1 MDCECILLKNN
12 KQIPE
17 AFQANAIG
25 LLNEAY
31 FGEFADYTPVQD
43 KMNNREKQGS
53 GNFKVAVTSKN
64 GKLVDQ
70 HFGQTTDFMI
80 FEINGEDY
88 KFLETRSTKKY
99 CNGGNELNN
108 EYHGKKEAIET
119 ISDCDAVL
127 SMKIGL
133 GAQIKLGEFGIDCV
147 EYCYTIERGLKYLQ
161 TMRRQKQVKKIS
173 LHPAA
178 LF

>member
-1 MDCECILLKNN
+1 MDTECTI
-12 KQIPE
+12 
-17 AFQANAIG
+17 
-25 LLNEAY
+25 LNEIA
-31 FGEFADYTPVQD
+31 
-43 KMNNREKQGS
+43 KQS
-53 GNFKVAVTSKN
+53 SENFKVAVTSKN

-80 FEINGEDY
+80 FEINGENY

-99 CNGGNELNN
+99 CNGGDELNN
-108 EYHGKKEAIET
+108 EYHRKEAIET

-133 GAQIKLGEFGIDCV
+133 GAQKKLGEFGIDCI
-147 EYCYTIERGLKYLQ
+147 EYCYTVERGLKYLQ
-161 TMRRQKQVKKIS
+161 TIRSKKVKKIS
-173 LHPAA
+173 SHPVA

>member
-1 MDCECILLKNN
+1 MDTECTI
-12 KQIPE
+12 
-17 AFQANAIG
+17 
-25 LLNEAY
+25 LNEI
-31 FGEFADYTPVQD
+31 
-43 KMNNREKQGS
+43 EKRS
-53 GNFKVAVTSKN
+53 SEKFKVAVTSTS

-108 EYHGKKEAIET
+108 QSNGKKEAIET

-133 GAQIKLGEFGIDCV
+133 GAQKKLGEFGIECI
-147 EYCYTIERGLKYLQ
+147 EYCYTVERGLKYLQ
-161 TMRRQKQVKKIS
+161 TMRKQKQVKKIS
-173 LHPAA
+173 PHSTAS
-178 LF
+178 FKINNFS

>member
-1 MDCECILLKNN
+1 MDTECTT
-12 KQIPE
+12 
-17 AFQANAIG
+17 
-25 LLNEAY
+25 LNE
-31 FGEFADYTPVQD
+31 V
-43 KMNNREKQGS
+43 EKQS
-53 GNFKVAVTSKN
+53 SENLKVAVTSKS

-88 KFLETRSTKKY
+88 KLLETRSIKKY
-99 CNGGNELNN
+99 CNEGNELNN
-108 EYHGKKEAIET
+108 EYHGKNGVIEM

-127 SMKIGL
+127 TMKIGL
-133 GAQIKLGEFGIDCV
+133 GAQKKLGEFGIDCV
-147 EYCYTIERGLKYLQ
+147 EYCYTVERGLKYLR
-161 TMRRQKQVKKIS
+161 TMRKQKQVEKMS

>member
-1 MDCECILLKNN
+1 MDTECTT
-12 KQIPE
+12 
-17 AFQANAIG
+17 
-25 LLNEAY
+25 LNE
-31 FGEFADYTPVQD
+31 V
-43 KMNNREKQGS
+43 EKQS
-53 GNFKVAVTSKN
+53 SEKFKVAVTSTS

-108 EYHGKKEAIET
+108 QSHGKKEAIET

-133 GAQIKLGEFGIDCV
+133 GAQKKLGKFGIECI
-147 EYCYTIERGLKYLQ
+147 EYSYTVERGLKYLQ
-161 TMRRQKQVKKIS
+161 TMRKQKQVKKIS
-173 LHPAA
+173 PHSTAS
-178 LF
+178 FKINNFS

>member
-1 MDCECILLKNN
+1 MKTECT
-12 KQIPE
+12 P
-17 AFQANAIG
+17 
-25 LLNEAY
+25 LN
-31 FGEFADYTPVQD
+31 GV
-43 KMNNREKQGS
+43 EKRGFE
-53 GNFKVAVTSKN
+53 NFKVAVTSKS

-70 HFGQTTDFMI
+70 HFGQTTDFII

-88 KFLETRSTKKY
+88 KFIETRSTKKY

-108 EYHGKKEAIET
+108 EYHGKKETIE
-119 ISDCDAVL
+119 IVSDCDAVL

-133 GAQIKLGEFGIDCV
+133 GAQKKLEEFGIECV

-161 TMRRQKQVKKIS
+161 AMRKQKQVKKIS

-178 LF
+178 LFQINNFS

>member
-1 MDCECILLKNN
+1 MDTCNMDTECTT
-12 KQIPE
+12 
-17 AFQANAIG
+17 
-25 LLNEAY
+25 LNE
-31 FGEFADYTPVQD
+31 V
-43 KMNNREKQGS
+43 EKQS
-53 GNFKVAVTSKN
+53 SEIFKVAVTSKN

-108 EYHGKKEAIET
+108 QSHGKKEAVET

-133 GAQIKLGEFGIDCV
+133 GAQKKLGELGIECI
-147 EYCYTIERGLKYLQ
+147 EYCYTVERGLKYLQ
-161 TMRRQKQVKKIS
+161 IMRKQKQMKKIS
-173 LHPAA
+173 PHSTAS
-178 LF
+178 FKINNFS

>member
-1 MDCECILLKNN
+1 MDTCNMDTECTT
-12 KQIPE
+12 
-17 AFQANAIG
+17 
-25 LLNEAY
+25 LNEV
-31 FGEFADYTPVQD
+31 ENQSS
-43 KMNNREKQGS
+43 EK
-53 GNFKVAVTSKN
+53 FKVAVTSKS

-108 EYHGKKEAIET
+108 QSHGKKEAIET
-119 ISDCDAVL
+119 ISDCDALL

-133 GAQIKLGEFGIDCV
+133 GAQKKLGEFGIECI
-147 EYCYTIERGLKYLQ
+147 EYCYTVERGLKYLQ
-161 TMRRQKQVKKIS
+161 TMRKQKQVKKIS
-173 LHPAA
+173 PHSTAS
-178 LF
+178 FKINNFS

>member
-1 MDCECILLKNN
+1 MDTECTI
-12 KQIPE
+12 
-17 AFQANAIG
+17 
-25 LLNEAY
+25 LNE
-31 FGEFADYTPVQD
+31 V
-43 KMNNREKQGS
+43 KKQNS
-53 GNFKVAVTSKN
+53 ENFKVAVTSKS

-80 FEINGEDY
+80 FEITDDDY

-119 ISDCDAVL
+119 ISDCDTVL

-133 GAQIKLGEFGIDCV
+133 GAQKKLGEFGIECI
-147 EYCYTIERGLKYLQ
+147 EYCYTVERGLKYLQ
-161 TMRRQKQVKKIS
+161 NMRKQKQVKKIS
-173 LHPAA
+173 LHPTAS
-178 LF
+178 FKINNFF

>member
-1 MDCECILLKNN
+1 MDTECTT
-12 KQIPE
+12 
-17 AFQANAIG
+17 
-25 LLNEAY
+25 LNE
-31 FGEFADYTPVQD
+31 V
-43 KMNNREKQGS
+43 EKQS
-53 GNFKVAVTSKN
+53 SEKFKVAVTSKS

-108 EYHGKKEAIET
+108 QSHGKKEAIKT

-133 GAQIKLGEFGIDCV
+133 GAQKKLGEFGIECV
-147 EYCYTIERGLKYLQ
+147 EYCYTVERGLKYLQ
-161 TMRRQKQVKKIS
+161 TMRKQKQVKKIS
-173 LHPAA
+173 PHSTAS
-178 LF
+178 FKINNFS

>member
-1 MDCECILLKNN
+1 MDTCNMDTERTT
-12 KQIPE
+12 
-17 AFQANAIG
+17 
-25 LLNEAY
+25 LNE
-31 FGEFADYTPVQD
+31 V
-43 KMNNREKQGS
+43 EKQS
-53 GNFKVAVTSKN
+53 SEKFKVAVTSKS

-99 CNGGNELNN
+99 CNGGHELNN
-108 EYHGKKEAIET
+108 QSHGKKEAIET

-133 GAQIKLGEFGIDCV
+133 GAQKKLGEFGIECI
-147 EYCYTIERGLKYLQ
+147 EYCYTVERGLKYLQ
-161 TMRRQKQVKKIS
+161 TMRKQKQVKKIS
-173 LHPAA
+173 PHSTAS
-178 LF
+178 FKINNFS

>member
-1 MDCECILLKNN
+1 MDTECTT
-12 KQIPE
+12 
-17 AFQANAIG
+17 
-25 LLNEAY
+25 LNEI
-31 FGEFADYTPVQD
+31 
-43 KMNNREKQGS
+43 EKQNPE
-53 GNFKVAVTSKN
+53 NFKVAVTSKS

-80 FEINGEDY
+80 FEITDYYY
-88 KFLETRSTKKY
+88 KFIETRSAKKY

-133 GAQIKLGEFGIDCV
+133 GAQKKLGELGIECI

-161 TMRRQKQVKKIS
+161 AMRKQKQVKKIS
-173 LHPAA
+173 LHSEA

>member
-1 MDCECILLKNN
+1 
-12 KQIPE
+12 
-17 AFQANAIG
+17 
-25 LLNEAY
+25 
-31 FGEFADYTPVQD
+31 
-43 KMNNREKQGS
+43 
-53 GNFKVAVTSKN
+53 
-64 GKLVDQ
+64 
-70 HFGQTTDFMI
+70 MI

-88 KFLETRSTKKY
+88 KFIETRSTKKY
-99 CNGGNELNN
+99 CNGGNELKN
-108 EYHGKKEAIET
+108 EYHGKKEAMEI

-133 GAQIKLGEFGIDCV
+133 GAQKKLEEFGIECV

-161 TMRRQKQVKKIS
+161 TMRKQKTSRKIS